1 VPQLQ
6 VEVPP
11 LEEGV
16 EAQLQVAGEE
26 VLSLEVAVV
35 LQRVEVVQLLEEAG
49 VQRAR
54 VEEEEVAQLEG
65 EEAPALEEGEEAW
78 RPQLLVVH

>member
-1 VPQLQ
+1 VLQLQ

-11 LEEGV
+11 LEEGE

-49 VQRAR
+49 VQLAR

-65 EEAPALEEGEEAW
+65 EEAPALEEGEAW